1 MEIFQRMVMDD
12 QEQVV
17 FFHDAK
23 TKLKAIVAI
32 HNTQLGPA
40 LGGTRI
46 WPYKNET
53 EALTDV
59 LRLARGMTFKN
70 AAAGLPLGG
79 GKAVIL
85 LDPAEKTEALLQS
98 YGRFIEGLSGR
109 YVTAADMN
117 TTEADMQSI
126 SKTTSYVTGLPVSEG
141 GSGSPSIWTALGVFS
156 SIEAAAQYQLD
167 KASLQGV
174 RVAVQGLGSVG
185 FHLCK
190 LLHEAGA
197 ELIVADI
204 NDATLAEA
212 QNQFDA
218 KCVATEEIHAVEAD
232 IFSPCA
238 RGAVINSE
246 SITQLKC
253 KIIAGAANNQ
263 LLDEKTH
270 SQQLK
275 TNGILYAPDFIV
287 NAGGVIN
294 ISFEVNRAYDAEES
308 EQKVKGIYDTL
319 LEVFQLADTEGITT
333 LDAAMILANRKLSLK
348 K

>member
-1 MEIFQRMVMDD
+1 MDIFQRMIMDD

-17 FFHDAK
+17 FCHDAK

-32 HNTQLGPA
+32 HNTTLGPA

-46 WPYKNET
+46 WPYKDET
-53 EALTDV
+53 EALIDV
-59 LRLARGMTFKN
+59 LRLARGMTYKN

-85 LDPAEKTEALLQS
+85 LDPAEKTEELMEA
-98 YGRFIEGLSGR
+98 YGRFIEGLNGR

-117 TTEADMQSI
+117 TTEADMQAIRRS
-126 SKTTSYVTGLPVSEG
+126 TSHVTGLPVSTG
-141 GSGSPSIWTALGVFS
+141 GSGSPSTWTALGVFC

-167 KASLQGV
+167 KSSLEGV

-204 NDATLAEA
+204 NEA
-212 QNQFDA
+212 PVTEAINQFGA
-218 KCVATEEIHAVEAD
+218 KSVSTDEIHTVDAD

-238 RGAVINSE
+238 RGAVINNDSLSE
-246 SITQLKC
+246 LKC
-253 KIIAGAANNQ
+253 RIIAGAANNQ

-270 SQQLK
+270 SQQLRSK
-275 TNGILYAPDFIV
+275 GILYAPDFIV

-294 ISFEVNRAYDAEES
+294 ISFEVNRDYSAEAS
-308 EQKVKGIYDTL
+308 EQKVKSIYDTL

-333 LDAAMILANRKLSLK
+333 LDAAMVVANRRLAG
-348 K
+348 